1 MEFWN
6 SRIAERKKTK
16 SESFKVVEFKHLN
29 IWSKSLKVGR
39 FRIWKKKK
47 KKELKVLEC
56 KCYMYRYKKR
66 LKINENQKEK

>member
-47 KKELKVLEC
+47 ELKVLEC